1 MIHFSHL
8 ADIAK
13 TLQSLANSSTGTE
26 EKEMH
31 QKLVLNG
38 LEQEKSLAVE
48 LFVFFR
54 KKKKKK
60 KLII

>member
-13 TLQSLANSSTGTE
+13 ALQSLANSNTGTE

-54 KKKKKK
+54 KKK
-60 KLII
+60 IA